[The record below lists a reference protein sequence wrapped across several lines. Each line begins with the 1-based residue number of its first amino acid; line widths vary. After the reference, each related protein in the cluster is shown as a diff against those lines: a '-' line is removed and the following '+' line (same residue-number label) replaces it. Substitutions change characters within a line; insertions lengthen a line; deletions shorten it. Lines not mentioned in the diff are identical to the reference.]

1 MLQIIYIWSVLVF
14 TNVSTLVIPEEK
26 TETILSITDLYYYE
40 DTTNN
45 LTFKQILTDAN
56 QYPFQLNPDF
66 KPEDYNRN
74 SAYWVKMTFKLPPQ
88 KSNYVLE
95 FYDQTIDSINVHLS
109 EDGLRYEIIEL
120 GDAYPFSNKNLQHKN
135 FDILLKP
142 GTEYTGYFRIKNS
155 QYADIRIAIKR
166 IDRFIHYSLSEYF
179 IYGLFYGMILI
190 ISLYNILIFLAIKER
205 KYLYYTLYILSV
217 GLYAMCIDGIA
228 YQYLWPDQPEWNQK
242 AYGVALFSIIFW
254 SILFSKIFLNTKVRS
269 PRLHKVIHVVLILRI
284 ALFLYALFFDISL
297 FRLRNI
303 EIIPLSLIFMASI
316 FVLIRGYQP
325 ARFFV
330 VAYGFLFLGFLLKA
344 LVMQS
349 VIPFHIVTYYSLHF
363 CFILEMLFLTFALS
377 DRVRILK
384 ANRDKALKRIVS
396 QHEQNSKMVQRINK
410 NLERKVEE
418 RTADLKVKNKM
429 LEVSNLKISQQSQEI
444 AEINSMLDLD
454 NWRLKNNLKKV
465 QRERLLKKNLTYE
478 DFLEIFRSKEWCY
491 STLANFKWKEGYS
504 CQKCQNEKYIENK
517 LNFSRR
523 CTKCGYNESPTT
535 FTIFKGIKFPLTK
548 AFFIVYVHLN
558 EDHFTLDE
566 LAEILDL
573 RRNTI
578 WQFKHKIEEEISKN
592 GKNYLNTL
600 LSFGYERSINYEEVR

>member
-1 MLQIIYIWSVLVF
+1 MIQIFYIWSLLVF
-14 TNVSTLVIPEEK
+14 VNDSTLIIPEEK

-40 DTTNN
+40 DTSNN
-45 LTFKQILTDAN
+45 LTFKQILTDST
-56 QYPFQLNPDF
+56 QYPFQLNPNF

-74 SAYWVKMTFKLPPQ
+74 SAYWVKMKFRLPSE

-109 EDGLRYEIIEL
+109 EDGLRYERIEL

-142 GTEYTGYFRIKNS
+142 GTTYTGYFRVKNS

-166 IDRFIHYSLSEYF
+166 IDRFIQYSLSEYY
-179 IYGLFYGMILI
+179 IYGLFYGMIII

-228 YQYLWPDQPEWNQK
+228 YQYLWPNQPEWNQR

-269 PRLHKVIHVVLILRI
+269 PKFHKVIHVVLILRS
-284 ALFLYALFFDISL
+284 ALFLFALFFDVTL

-303 EIIPLSLIFMASI
+303 EIIPLSLIFIASI
-316 FVLIRGYQP
+316 FVLIRGYKP

-349 VIPFHIVTYYSLHF
+349 IIPFNIITYYSLHF

-384 ANRDKALKRIVS
+384 TNRDKAVKRIVT
-396 QHEQNSKMVQRINK
+396 QHEQNSIMIQRINK
-410 NLERKVEE
+410 DLERKVEE
-418 RTADLKVKNKM
+418 RTADLKVKNTM
-429 LEVSNLKISQQSQEI
+429 LEVSNLKISEQSQQI
-444 AEINSMLDLD
+444 ADINSMLDLD
-454 NWRLKNNLKKV
+454 NWRLKNNIKKI
-465 QRERLLKKNLTYE
+465 QRERLLKKNLSYQ
-478 DFLEIFRSKEWCY
+478 DFLEIFRSKEWCF
-491 STLANFKWKEGYS
+491 SILANFKWKSGYN
-504 CQKCQNEKYIENK
+504 CQKCQNEKYIENN

-523 CTKCGYNESPTT
+523 CTKCGYNESATT

-558 EDHFTLDE
+558 EDHYTLDD
-566 LAEILDL
+566 LAEILEM

-578 WQFKHKIEEEISKN
+578 WQFKHKIEEEIAKN

-600 LSFGYERSINYEEVR
+600 LSFGYERSINYVDIL

>member
-1 MLQIIYIWSVLVF
+1 MLQIIYIWSVLLLA
-14 TNVSTLVIPEEK
+14 NVSTLVIPEEK

-40 DTTNN
+40 DTTNE
-45 LTFKQILTDAN
+45 LTFKQILTDSSR
-56 QYPFQLNPDF
+56 YPFQLNPNF
-66 KPEDYNRN
+66 KPENYNRN
-74 SAYWVKMTFKLPPQ
+74 SAYWVKFKFKLPPQ

-109 EDGLRYEIIEL
+109 DDGFHYEILEL

-135 FDILLKP
+135 FDIVLKP

-179 IYGLFYGMILI
+179 IYGLFYGMIII
-190 ISLYNILIFLAIKER
+190 ISLYNILMFLAIKEK
-205 KYLYYTLYILSV
+205 KYLYYTMYILSV

-254 SILFSKIFLNTKVRS
+254 SILFSKLFLNTKVRS
-269 PRLHKVIHVVLILRI
+269 PKLHRVIHVVLILRI
-284 ALFLYALFFDISL
+284 ALFLYALLFDISL

-330 VAYGFLFLGFLLKA
+330 VAYGFLFFGFLLKA

-349 VIPFHIVTYYSLHF
+349 VVPFHIITYYSLHF

-384 ANRDKALKRIVS
+384 DNRDKALKRIVS
-396 QHEQNSKMVQRINK
+396 QHEQNSKMIQRINK
-410 NLERKVEE
+410 ALERKVEE
-418 RTADLKVKNKM
+418 RTEDLRVKNKL
-429 LEVSNLKISQQSQEI
+429 LEVSNVKISQQSQEI

-454 NWRLKNNLKKV
+454 NWRLKNNIKKI
-465 QRERLLKKNLTYE
+465 QRERLLKKNLSYE
-478 DFLEIFRSKEWCY
+478 DFLEIFRSKEWCL
-491 STLANFKWKEGYS
+491 SILANFKWKEGYN
-504 CQKCQNEKYIENK
+504 CQKCQNEKYIENQ

-523 CTKCGYNESPTT
+523 CTKCGYNESATT

-566 LAEILDL
+566 LADILEM

-578 WQFKHKIEEEISKN
+578 WQFKHKIAEEISKN
-592 GKNYLNTL
+592 GKNYLKTL
-600 LSFGYERSINYEEVR
+600 LSYGYERSISYEEIL